1 MEINLFKKYWK
12 LNNKLQNDYFIKSS
26 NKALTEKELKEIQQ
40 FIFELQ
46 QKGLPSSKI
55 IAKLQEYNTKLTEKY
70 RAERVFWTEVKRRES
85 NQVVEAGENL
95 ELDEY
100 RWILSPHAC
109 KICRKVSNNGKRI
122 FTAKE
127 VADGQVPP
135 AITHPNC
142 YCILVPK

>member
-55 IAKLQEYNTKLTEKY
+55 IAKLQEYNAKLTEKY

-85 NQVVEAGENL
+85 NQIAEAGENL

-100 RWILSPHAC
+100 RIILSPHAC
-109 KICRKVSNNGKRI
+109 DKCKKISKNGNRI
-122 FTAKE
+122 YTSKE
-127 VADGQVPP
+127 IADAEEIPP
-135 AITHPNC
+135 YHPNC